1 MPKQTPLFIETIRLE
16 GGKPQGLDYHQA
28 RLERTRNAM
37 GWQSPLLL
45 LDHLP
50 KSSVPYERCK
60 WRIVYGEEIIETSI
74 TPYTARPIRH
84 IKLVEAELD
93 YTYKSTDRSDLEACF
108 AQRGDADEVLIV
120 RDGLLTDTSIANIA
134 LGDDQ
139 GQWLTPARPLL
150 EGTIR
155 STLIEQGVLMPY
167 YLTTES
173 LSRYPY
179 IRLFN
184 ALNPWG
190 EITLSTSSI
199 IS

>member
-1 MPKQTPLFIETIRLE
+1 MPKQTPLFVETIRLE
-16 GGKPQGLDYHQA
+16 DGIPQGLDYHQE
-28 RLERTRNAM
+28 RFERTRHAM
-37 GWQSPLLL
+37 RWQSPLQLS
-45 LDHLP
+45 DYLP
-50 KSSVPYERCK
+50 KSNLPMGRCK
-60 WRIVYGEEIIETSI
+60 WRIVYDEEVTEVSI
-74 TPYTARPIRH
+74 TPYTPRPISR
-84 IKLVEAELD
+84 IKLVEADID
-93 YTYKSTDRSDLEACF
+93 YIHKAIDRSGLEACF

-139 GQWLTPARPLL
+139 GQWLTPAHPLL
-150 EGTIR
+150 EGTMR
-155 STLIEQGVLMPY
+155 ASLIEQAVLMPY
-167 YLTTES
+167 DLTTES

-179 IRLFN
+179 IRLVN